1 MSSASQA
8 EESTALF
15 LTFRL
20 GDELFALD
28 VFQVREV
35 LDVTSI
41 TRVPRAPGFM
51 RGIINVRGTV
61 VPVID
66 LRVKFGMDAAGR
78 TRDSRIVV
86 MELDLDG
93 ETALIGALADSVHE
107 VVELETGQIEPPPGI
122 GARWRVEMIRGIGK
136 KDGEFVLLL
145 DIGKVFSDDELDSIS
160 SSASAAAPAAGEGSG
175 EGRFC
180 P

>member
-1 MSSASQA
+1 MGA
-8 EESTALF
+8 EEKNRLF

-35 LDVTSI
+35 LDVTAI
-41 TRVPRAPGFM
+41 TRVPLSLDFM

-66 LRVKFGMDAAGR
+66 LRVKFGMEPSELS
-78 TRDSRIVV
+78 RDSRIVV
-86 MELDLDG
+86 MELDIDG
-93 ETALIGALADSVHE
+93 ETTVLGALADAVHE
-107 VVELETGQIEPPPGI
+107 VMELETGQIEPPPGI
-122 GARWRVEMIRGIGK
+122 GARWRLEFVKGIGK
-136 KDGEFVLLL
+136 RNGEFVLIL
-145 DIGKVFSDDELDSIS
+145 DIGKVFSAEEIDSI
-160 SSASAAAPAAGEGSG
+160 ASLEAAAQSSG
-175 EGRFC
+175 PREDGVC